1 MVRRLGAAIVLV
13 LAAISSPAWGDDDD
27 ADVMITIEPKT
38 HVTFGIGYGG
48 PLGGTASF
56 ELLRGLGADVKED
69 ADRVKGIAGALLQLH
84 AGTGGGKL
92 SLGLGAHAHVR
103 TEDFKGTAAAAFKLS
118 LARTW
123 HSSIDSGGDGTY
135 LGPEVELSVMH
146 VAVDLGVL
154 FRLHGSGAPGTLFSW
169 GLGVRLP

>member
-13 LAAISSPAWGDDDD
+13 LAALSGPAWADDE
-27 ADVMITIEPKT
+27 AEVEITIEPKN
-38 HVTFGIGYGG
+38 HVSFGMGYGG
-48 PLGGTASF
+48 PLGGAASF
-56 ELLRGLGADVKED
+56 ELLHGLGADVKED
-69 ADRVKGIAGALLQLH
+69 PTRVKAIVGALLQLH

-92 SLGLGAHAHVR
+92 SLGVGGHAHVK
-103 TEDFKGTAAAAFKLS
+103 TEDFKGTAAAALKLS

-154 FRLHGSGAPGTLFSW
+154 FRLHGSGAPGALFSW